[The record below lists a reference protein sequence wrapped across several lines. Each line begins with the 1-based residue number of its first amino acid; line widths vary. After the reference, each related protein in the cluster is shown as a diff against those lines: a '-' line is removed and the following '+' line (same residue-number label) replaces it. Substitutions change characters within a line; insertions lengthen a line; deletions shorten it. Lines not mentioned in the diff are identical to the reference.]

1 MGTLEPVGALVED
14 LLPLKNQSASRRTE
28 KSMKSGSD
36 TRSST
41 VRGTYNLSQE
51 ELSQN
56 QEEIQ
61 RIESMQDICRGCDG
75 ETCKQGIVGMIPV
88 VSPSFG
94 RFYSGLQMCRYE
106 KSRREQMRTDKL
118 MSSSRI
124 PAAYR
129 DMSWGNY
136 QETIFNRNA
145 IRMAHWAVDHDDISA
160 LLYGPK
166 GTGKTMLAAIIANE
180 KLKRGIPTVFASMP
194 DLLSDIRSSFARGN
208 TEDVMQAVK
217 EAPFLVLDDL
227 GAERMTEWVGEQ
239 LFCIINHRYNEKLQT
254 IITSNYDAGSI
265 IARMATVNQNGAV
278 IDDTQGNRIMSR
290 VYGMCQG
297 IEFAGD
303 DWRRPKGVT
312 A

>member
-1 MGTLEPVGALVED
+1 MGTLEPVGALMGAM
-14 LLPLKNQSASRRTE
+14 LPLQNQSASRRAERNT
-28 KSMKSGSD
+28 KSGS
-36 TRSST
+36 TTKSSI
-41 VRGTYNLSQE
+41 VHGTYKLSQE
-51 ELSQN
+51 ELDQN
-56 QEEIQ
+56 QDEIE
-61 RIESMQDICRGCDG
+61 RIELLQDICRGCTG
-75 ETCKQGIVGMIPV
+75 ETCRQEISGMIPV
-88 VSPSFG
+88 VAPTFG
-94 RFYSGLQMCRYE
+94 RFYAGLQMCRYE
-106 KSRREQMRTDKL
+106 KSRREQQRTEKL
-118 MSSSRI
+118 MTSSRI

-129 DMSWGNY
+129 DMTWDDY
-136 QETIFNRNA
+136 QETMFNRNA
-145 IRMAHWAVDHDDISA
+145 IRMAHWAIDHDDISA

-194 DLLSDIRSSFARGN
+194 DLLSDIRASFSRGN
-208 TEDVMQAVK
+208 TEDVMEAVK
-217 EAPFLVLDDL
+217 EAPLLVLDDL

-265 IARMATVNQNGAV
+265 IARMTTVNQNGTV

-297 IEFAGD
+297 IEFVGD
-303 DWRRPKGVT
+303 DWRKPKGAT